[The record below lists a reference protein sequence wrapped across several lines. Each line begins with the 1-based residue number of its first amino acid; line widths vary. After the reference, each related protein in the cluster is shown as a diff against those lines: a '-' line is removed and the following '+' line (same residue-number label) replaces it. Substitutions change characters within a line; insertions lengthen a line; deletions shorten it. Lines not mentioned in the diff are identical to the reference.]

1 MHTQMICSICPVL
14 VPFKDTVHLLFAPYS
29 FLRLSSCFNDNLSGV
44 GVRRKQV
51 SSCGISPLAGVVVS
65 CNIVQSWCA
74 DDVPLFD
81 TL

>member
-1 MHTQMICSICPVL
+1 M
-14 VPFKDTVHLLFAPYS
+14 PFKDTVPLLFAPYG
-29 FLRLSSCFNDNLSGV
+29 FLRLSSCFNDNLAGV

-51 SSCGISPLAGVVVS
+51 SSFGISPLVGDVAS
-65 CNIVQSWCA
+65 CNIVKSWCA

>member
-1 MHTQMICSICPVL
+1 MHTQTICSICPVL
-14 VPFKDTVHLLFAPYS
+14 MPFKDTVHLLFAPYG

-51 SSCGISPLAGVVVS
+51 SSFGISPLVGIVVS
-65 CNIVQSWCA
+65 CNIVKSWCA

>member
-1 MHTQMICSICPVL
+1 M
-14 VPFKDTVHLLFAPYS
+14 HLLFVPYG
-29 FLRLSSCFNDNLSGV
+29 FLRLSSCYNDNLGGA

-51 SSCGISPLAGVVVS
+51 SSFGISPLVGVAVS
-65 CNIVQSWCA
+65 CNIVKSWCA